1 MDQGKIY
8 RATTF
13 VVLGMLVMSLGWLEG
28 CGGYVAGGGS
38 GSSITGVI
46 VNATTKTPVAGALVV
61 LEQGDGNGID
71 RVISSTTSGS
81 TGSFS
86 FNPSSS
92 GLFDVVA
99 DATATSASGA
109 IVTYA
114 ATVTFGVPVGTNLNN
129 IPVVPEFGSTTP
141 TGTPATIFGTVSAAG
156 NNITFSNSVDV
167 QMSALQSVL
176 PAVGSVNQ
184 ITIPAFAGSTTSV
197 TTVGNSSCLNGTTCI
212 NYHLLVPQGVFSS
225 GRFSASGTQYNL
237 AGQQQTAVSYT
248 VEGRA
253 FAPLSPLFP
262 DCSPSSMSTIIS
274 VSSGTAT
281 GNPNLSF
288 TGCI

>member
-8 RATTF
+8 QATTF
-13 VVLGMLVMSLGWLEG
+13 VVLGMLVMSLGCLEG

-38 GSSITGVI
+38 GSSITGII

-61 LEQGDGNGID
+61 LEQGDVNGID

-81 TGSFS
+81 AGSFS

-99 DATATSASGA
+99 DATATSTSGT
-109 IVTYA
+109 VTYA
-114 ATVTFGVPVGTNLNN
+114 ATVTFGVPVGTNLNQ

-141 TGTPATIFGTVSAAG
+141 TGTPATIFGTVSTAG
-156 NNITFSNSVDV
+156 NNITFINSVDV
-167 QMSALQSVL
+167 QLSALQLVS

-184 ITIPAFAGSTTSV
+184 ITIPAFAGSTASV
-197 TTVGNSSCLNGTTCI
+197 TTVTSNSCLNGTTCI
-212 NYHLLVPQGVFSS
+212 LYTLLVPQGVFSA

-262 DCSPSSMSTIIS
+262 DCSPSSMSTILS